1 MAKFKVKIND
11 CRLIVKVRLS
21 ISEKINERELDFF
34 SRKYLRGFFKARLI
48 QKFGRNTIEYTGPV
62 GISLQERLKKPVSKY
77 DFLFILEQ
85 IVDMVQKIKLNA
97 LNAEKVLWDIHHV
110 YINGT
115 TRELQFIYL
124 PLEQAKERADLLEFV
139 FNIIYSMIPMADQNS
154 DYISRLSYF
163 LKGLQAF
170 DADAIEKFISKEDSS
185 IVNTIKKHY
194 AGQSGYMT
202 DKPKDYY
209 AHYDDDEKT
218 GLLEEAETDLLEEYN
233 ETDLLTEEEETG
245 LLEDTPVFYPSLY
258 RPATG
263 ETITVNKPVFR
274 LGKEKSYADY
284 FVSNNNAVSRS
295 HADIITRDSRCFVM
309 DLNSKNRTYIND
321 IPLPVQQEVEIKN
334 GDRLKLANEE
344 FIFYF

>member
-1 MAKFKVKIND
+1 MAKFKMKIND
-11 CRLIVKVRLS
+11 CRLIVKVRLLS
-21 ISEKINERELDFF
+21 SEKINERELDFF
-34 SRKYLRGFFKARLI
+34 SRKYLRGFFKARQI
-48 QKFGRNTIEYTGPV
+48 RKFGRNTIEYTGPV
-62 GISLQERLKKPVSKY
+62 GISLQERLKKPMSKY

-97 LNAEKVLWDIHHV
+97 LNTEKVLWDIHHM
-110 YINGT
+110 YINET

-139 FNIIYSMIPMADQNS
+139 FNIIYSMTPMVEQNS
-154 DYISRLSYF
+154 DYLSRLSYF
-163 LKGLQAF
+163 LKGLQEF

-209 AHYDDDEKT
+209 AHYNDTEKT
-218 GLLEEAETDLLEEYN
+218 GLLEDAETDLLEEYN
-233 ETDLLTEEEETG
+233 ETALLMEKETE
-245 LLEDTPVFYPSLY
+245 LLEEDPIFYPSLY
-258 RPATG
+258 RSATR

-321 IPLPVQQEVEIKN
+321 IPIPVQQEVEIKN

>member
-1 MAKFKVKIND
+1 MARFKVKIND

-21 ISEKINERELDFF
+21 VSEKINERELDFF
-34 SRKYLRGFFKARLI
+34 SRKYLRGFFKARLTR
-48 QKFGRNTIEYTGPV
+48 KFGRNTIEYTGPV

-85 IVDMVQKIKLNA
+85 IVDMVQKIRLNA

-110 YINGT
+110 YINET

-124 PLEQAKERADLLEFV
+124 PLEQTKESADLLEFV
-139 FNIIYSMIPMADQNS
+139 FNIIYSMTPMTDQNS

-218 GLLEEAETDLLEEYN
+218 GLLEEAETDLLEEYQARYAVMN
-233 ETDLLTEEEETG
+233 EFAPKLLSAEEVKEILTSKFAEVLATKNKGMIMKTVMAELKGKADGKVINQAVADLT
-245 LLEDTPVFYPSLY
+245 
-258 RPATG
+258 
-263 ETITVNKPVFR
+263 K
-274 LGKEKSYADY
+274 
-284 FVSNNNAVSRS
+284 
-295 HADIITRDSRCFVM
+295 
-309 DLNSKNRTYIND
+309 
-321 IPLPVQQEVEIKN
+321 
-334 GDRLKLANEE
+334 
-344 FIFYF
+344 